1 MYKYKLVKKINP
13 QDKAAPKKWYA
24 IPISE
29 VPQTVKAMTR
39 AATENTTTAPIEMEA
54 ALELLGRHA
63 RQQLQQGHT
72 VRVGDLGTIRVSFK
86 SDGVE
91 NITDFNAGAMIKNP
105 RIIFTPSKEFRE
117 SVLQGIQFQNAG
129 VLDEGISYASLSDYK
144 RQRVLLPVEVM
155 TAVVAAL
162 EVVVL
167 EKMEKMEKV
176 DLVNSHLISLNISL
190 FPSVNKLG
198 LYG

>member
-13 QDKAAPKKWYA
+13 QDKEAPKKWYA

-105 RIIFTPSKEFRE
+105 VSYSLQVRNSVKVYSRVFNSKMQEYWTKV
-117 SVLQGIQFQNAG
+117 SAMPALQTIKKPK
-129 VLDEGISYASLSDYK
+129 VS
-144 RQRVLLPVEVM
+144 LPVEVM
-155 TAVVAAL
+155 TVVVAVL
-162 EVVVL
+162 EVAVQK
-167 EKMEKMEKV
+167 KMEMVALDK
-176 DLVNSHLISLNISL
+176 NTLI
-190 FPSVNKLG
+190 PNKI
-198 LYG
+198 

>member
-1 MYKYKLVKKINP
+1 MYKYKLVKKVNP
-13 QDKAAPKKWYA
+13 QNKDAAKKWYA

-54 ALELLGRHA
+54 ALDLLGKHA
-63 RQQLQQGHT
+63 RHQLQQGHT

-91 NITDFNAGAMIKNP
+91 DITQFNAGSMIKNP

-117 SVLQGIQFQNAG
+117 SVLQGIQFQNGG
-129 VLDEGISYASLSDYK
+129 VLDEGVSYASLTDYK
-144 RQRVLLPVEVM
+144 
-155 TAVVAAL
+155 TA
-162 EVVVL
+162 
-167 EKMEKMEKV
+167 KG
-176 DLVNSHLISLNISL
+176 ISGGGSTGGSSGGDGSQDEN
-190 FPSVNKLG
+190 PLG
-198 LYG
+198 

>member
-117 SVLQGIQFQNAG
+117 SVLQ
-129 VLDEGISYASLSDYK
+129 DYK
-144 RQRVLLPVEVM
+144 KAKGITSGGSDDGGGSGTGGGGTE
-155 TAVVAAL
+155 
-162 EVVVL
+162 EGG
-167 EKMEKMEKV
+167 
-176 DLVNSHLISLNISL
+176 DGG
-190 FPSVNKLG
+190 FG
-198 LYG
+198 

>member
-13 QDKAAPKKWYA
+13 QDKEAPKKWYA

-105 RIIFTPSKEFRE
+105 RIIFTLHIPADTRSAFPVI
-117 SVLQGIQFQNAG
+117 SVQSPVSIQCCWQ
-129 VLDEGISYASLSDYK
+129 S
-144 RQRVLLPVEVM
+144 
-155 TAVVAAL
+155 
-162 EVVVL
+162 
-167 EKMEKMEKV
+167 
-176 DLVNSHLISLNISL
+176 
-190 FPSVNKLG
+190 
-198 LYG
+198 